1 MGWRAGQRLSR
12 ARPGRRCG
20 VRHRYRSERGMV
32 TAELALTLPALV
44 LVTGLLMW
52 AVAAV
57 STQMRCVD
65 AARAAARSLARGDSA
80 AAATASARALAPRQ
94 ATIQLS
100 RGGGTLGGGVP
111 DEMYPP

>member
-1 MGWRAGQRLSR
+1 
-12 ARPGRRCG
+12 
-20 VRHRYRSERGMV
+20 MV
-32 TAELALTLPALV
+32 TAELAMTLPALV

-80 AAATASARALAPRQ
+80 AAATASARALAPGQ

-100 RGGGTLGGGVP
+100 RAGGTVVVRVTATVDPPGALDALTPALTVSDTASIPIEEVP
-111 DEMYPP
+111 